1 MANGN
6 LIEIR
11 AKLPGQVTIHPGK
24 HPMKNTD
31 LPGVGDVVE
40 ERQEVAFIEAMKMQN
55 QILAP
60 KKAKVVE
67 IHATTGD
74 MVKVGD
80 LLMTLEE
87 L

>member
-1 MANGN
+1 
-6 LIEIR
+6 
-11 AKLPGQVTIHPGK
+11 
-24 HPMKNTD
+24 
-31 LPGVGDVVE
+31 
-40 ERQEVAFIEAMKMQN
+40 MKMQN